1 VLTENFRPNFLDE
14 IGFSDAQLQQR
25 CPRLV
30 IAHLKG
36 FLSGPYEERTALD
49 ELVQMMSGL
58 AYMTGSAD
66 KPTRIGSSV
75 IDITAGMFGAIA
87 ILAAL
92 RQRDTQPGPAPVVK
106 SALFETAVMMVAQH
120 MAQFS
125 ITGEQP
131 VPMQERRPAWGVYDL
146 FPTQDQQRLFI
157 AAVTDRQW
165 HLLCDALSEKDL
177 AQHPDLQTNAQ
188 RQAARGWL
196 VDRLAQA
203 TSRFDLTHLAAELD
217 QRGLPYA
224 PVTKPHELLT
234 DPHLMAGG
242 LLTTAEPRV
251 GRMKV
256 PALPIEINGQRLPL
270 RQSPPKVSEH
280 TDSLLT
286 SLGLDARAIDQ
297 LRLGGIIA

>member
-1 VLTENFRPNFLDE
+1 
-14 IGFSDAQLQQR
+14 
-25 CPRLV
+25 
-30 IAHLKG
+30 
-36 FLSGPYEERTALD
+36 
-49 ELVQMMSGL
+49 
-58 AYMTGSAD
+58 
-66 KPTRIGSSV
+66 
-75 IDITAGMFGAIA
+75 
-87 ILAAL
+87 
-92 RQRDTQPGPAPVVK
+92 VVK